1 MTPEEEA
8 VKAAFANQAEQRL
21 GKKFTAQTGLPAGD
35 PDKIRAFFQQLQ
47 HLAKA
52 GNLEEEYGLTPG
64 VAANIIERGLQ
75 SIPGSEKTMSDI
87 SAKHRIEDLRSSAM
101 GTSPKVAHIRSAKAP
116 PEEE

>member
-1 MTPEEEA
+1 MAPEEEA
-8 VKAAFANQAEQRL
+8 VKAALANQAEQRL